1 MMISPI
7 YHNKYKELVWFLLD
21 TMVGENL
28 AGKGQ
33 EEAAAG
39 GGSERCSVPH
49 EPKECALNRRDLLKL
64 AALSAVPASVLQ
76 ARSALAADAIELGC
90 PVPMSGAFAANGKFA
105 DLGMKLA
112 VEQYGKVLG
121 RPLAYSVLDTEG
133 KPATAV
139 RKVQELAQQKNARY
153 FAGGILSSESL
164 AMGKEAEKL
173 GGVFITTAG
182 ADEITGKDCNRAT
195 FRWSVP
201 TYGAIERTVRPLIE
215 SMPKA
220 KRWYTITPQYVF
232 GDGLLSAAKNIFK
245 EKGIEHVGNSYHALT
260 EKEFSGYLTNAMAA
274 KPDVL
279 LILNFGSQ
287 SSDTLRQAVSFG
299 MKKNVT
305 ILVAWASGLEQ
316 FESLGADLCD
326 GVYFGAQYWHDV
338 DTPANHDLVKRTQAA
353 FKANPN
359 YSLAGSYTCT
369 KILLDAMVKA
379 GSADPKAVIA
389 ALQGM
394 KYDGLTGPEEIRA
407 ADHQVLKNYYLLKGK
422 PKSRMKDKD
431 DFADV
436 VAVGKAFLPAEQT
449 QCKLA

>member
-1 MMISPI
+1 M
-7 YHNKYKELVWFLLD
+7 
-21 TMVGENL
+21 
-28 AGKGQ
+28 
-33 EEAAAG
+33 
-39 GGSERCSVPH
+39 
-49 EPKECALNRRDLLKL
+49 
-64 AALSAVPASVLQ
+64 SAVPGVVTYSRSVL
-76 ARSALAADAIELGC
+76 AAGEAIELGC

-121 RPLAYSVLDTEG
+121 RPLQYSVLDTEG

-139 RKVQELAQQKNARY
+139 RKVQELAQQKAARY

-173 GGVFITTAG
+173 GGVFVTTAG

-215 SMPKA
+215 AMPKA

-232 GDGLLSAAKNIFK
+232 GDGLLSAAKAIFK

-299 MKKNVT
+299 MKKNCT

-316 FESLGADLCD
+316 FESLGADLCE
-326 GVYFGAQYWHDV
+326 GVYFGAQYWHGV
-338 DTPANHDLVKRTQAA
+338 DTPLNRDLVKRANEK

-359 YSLAGSYTCT
+359 YSLAGSYICT
-369 KILLDAMVKA
+369 KILVDGMIKA
-379 GSADPKAVIA
+379 GSADPKAVVA
-389 ALQGM
+389 ALEGL
-394 KYDGLTGPEEIRA
+394 KYEGLTGPEEIRA
-407 ADHQVLKNYYLLKGK
+407 GDHQVLKNYYLLKGK
-422 PKSRMKDKD
+422 AKSKMKDKD
-431 DFADV
+431 DFAEIV
-436 VAVGKAFLPAEQT
+436 SVGKAFLPLDQT
-449 QCKLA
+449 QCKMA